1 MTTHPQPQSKPTYR
15 LGVFALVRQQDKVLL
30 VRPHKLLL
38 PGGPQSLPGDIMAE
52 TEPGLSVVEST
63 LRRHLL
69 SQVGIAVSDF
79 RLVGSHIS
87 RSGRPEQP
95 TLRMNLIFGT
105 EYCSGILNPQPD
117 TFKSAL
123 WIPQAQLIENVPE
136 WLRSALHELSL
147 SAPPVP
153 PQSNEGGG
161 LSLFGRRR
169 NTG

>member
-1 MTTHPQPQSKPTYR
+1 MTTHTPPQRKPTYR

-38 PGGPQSLPGDIMAE
+38 PGGPQSLPGDIMND
-52 TEPGLSVVEST
+52 TEPGLAVVET
-63 LRRHLL
+63 ALRRHLL

-87 RSGRPEQP
+87 RSGRPEHP

-117 TFKSAL
+117 LFKSAL
-123 WIPQAQLIENVPE
+123 WIPQAQLVENVPE

-147 SAPPVP
+147 TAPPAREP
-153 PQSNEGGG
+153 APEGS

-169 NTG
+169 NAG

>member
-1 MTTHPQPQSKPTYR
+1 MTTNTPPQSKPTYR

-38 PGGPQSLPGDIMAE
+38 PGGPQSLPGDIMND
-52 TEPGLSVVEST
+52 TEPGLSVVET
-63 LRRHLL
+63 AMRRHLL
-69 SQVGIAVSDF
+69 SQVGIAVSEF

-105 EYCSGILNPQPD
+105 DYCSGILNPQPD
-117 TFKSAL
+117 TYRSAL
-123 WIPQAQLIENVPE
+123 WIQQAQLVENVPE
-136 WLRSALHELSL
+136 WLRSALQELAL
-147 SAPPVP
+147 SAPPAP
-153 PQSNEGGG
+153 PNNEGG

-169 NTG
+169 NAG